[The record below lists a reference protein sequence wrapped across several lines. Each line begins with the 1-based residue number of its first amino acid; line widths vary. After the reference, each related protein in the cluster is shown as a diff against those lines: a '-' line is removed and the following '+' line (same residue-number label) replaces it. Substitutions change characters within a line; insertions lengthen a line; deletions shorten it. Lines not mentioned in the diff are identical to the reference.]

1 MLDASPNGLPPSI
14 VVGRT
19 LSSYF
24 AGGVQN
30 NRETITYTVYNEQAN
45 DESGVLLTTSLG
57 NLLIVTITILGSGK
71 GDESVSSGRFYFYAA
86 MMAVVGLLF
95 IIIAARYRYR
105 DEPIPIGK

>member
-1 MLDASPNGLPPSI
+1 MNI
-14 VVGRT
+14 RN
-19 LSSYF
+19 LSSCY
-24 AGGVQN
+24 
-30 NRETITYTVYNEQAN
+30 NRSTVYSILHSFYYYAKMLSINL
-45 DESGVLLTTSLG
+45 SVVFFLKSFIMGFFLLTTSLG

-105 DEPIPIGK
+105 DEPVPIGK